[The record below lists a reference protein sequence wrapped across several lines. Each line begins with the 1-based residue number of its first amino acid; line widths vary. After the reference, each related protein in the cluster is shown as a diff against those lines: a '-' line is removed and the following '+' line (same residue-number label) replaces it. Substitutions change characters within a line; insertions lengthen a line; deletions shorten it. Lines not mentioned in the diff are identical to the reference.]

1 MSINNYYLIKH
12 TKFKKKIVLIIMIK
26 YNYLVIN
33 IFNYDKYI
41 ILKISITKLFVM
53 LNKKRLFNLFSKIIM
68 LY

>member
-1 MSINNYYLIKH
+1 
-12 TKFKKKIVLIIMIK
+12 MIK

-41 ILKISITKLFVM
+41 ILKISITKLFVT

>member
-1 MSINNYYLIKH
+1 
-12 TKFKKKIVLIIMIK
+12 MIK